1 MIRIKEK
8 INIKRKI
15 QYFLLIL
22 LNIKRLKSCGLFFTL
37 LIPYGVPHELHTNLP
52 DNERSALKL
61 ELPQIK
67 HLFAFIIFESIQIII

>member
-1 MIRIKEK
+1 MRIKDN

-15 QYFLLIL
+15 KYFF
-22 LNIKRLKSCGLFFTL
+22 LKIIYLKLAELCIPFLK
-37 LIPYGVPHELHTNLP
+37 PYGAPHELHTNRP

-67 HLFAFIIFESIQIII
+67 HLFAFIIF